1 MARAMGGD
9 RGRDDEAWLAR
20 WVVIAPYKVGDRGR
34 DEASSRATSVVIAL
48 YKVGRRGR
56 EGGAC
61 GSGGPSRACQGSR
74 VRGRGGQGAPDRF
87 SRWATC
93 RGGPSRTAAYLRG
106 KKRVVDMPDRPGYIP
121 RPIQVAGVTQW

>member
-48 YKVGRRGR
+48 YKVGDRGRDEASSRATSVVIALYKVGRRGR

-61 GSGGPSRACQGSR
+61 GSGGPARARQGSR

-87 SRWATC
+87 SRWA
-93 RGGPSRTAAYLRG
+93 A
-106 KKRVVDMPDRPGYIP
+106 
-121 RPIQVAGVTQW
+121 